1 MPAPRPAPGDDA
13 PTPSTP
19 PPPPPRKGAAR
30 VVNPEANRQNIIEVA
45 TAEFSQHGLA
55 GARVDEIASKTDCSK
70 RLIYYY
76 FGDKEGLYLA
86 VLENVYRRV
95 RSVESE
101 LDFDHAPP
109 EEAMRRMVGF
119 RFDHHFQNRDFVR
132 LVTIENI
139 HEARFLKQSGV
150 IRELSAAA
158 VERVARI
165 YQRGVEAG
173 VFRDGIEP
181 VDIHWQ
187 ISAMSFY
194 NVSNR
199 DTFSALFGIQLD
211 APGNVARLRANVIES
226 VLRFVAK
233 NTSANPQT

>member
-1 MPAPRPAPGDDA
+1 MTEPVETEPKAAQAD
-13 PTPSTP
+13 
-19 PPPPPRKGAAR
+19 PPRKGPAR

-45 TAEFSQHGLA
+45 TAEFSEHGLA

-86 VLENVYRRV
+86 VLEHVYRRV
-95 RSVESE
+95 RSVESG
-101 LDFDHAPP
+101 LQFDALAPV
-109 EEAMRRMVGF
+109 EALRRMVEF

-132 LVTIENI
+132 LVMIENI
-139 HEARFLKQSGV
+139 HNARFLKQSQA
-150 IRELSAAA
+150 IQALSAAA
-158 VERVARI
+158 VERVAHI
-165 YQRGVEAG
+165 YLRGVEAG
-173 VFRDGIEP
+173 VFRAGLQA

-199 DTFSALFGIQLD
+199 ATFSTLFGSELD
-211 APGNVARLRANVIES
+211 TPESIERLRRNAVEC
-226 VLRFVAK
+226 VLRFVASD
-233 NTSANPQT
+233 NHPSHRETTP

>member
-1 MPAPRPAPGDDA
+1 MPNPRI
-13 PTPSTP
+13 
-19 PPPPPRKGAAR
+19 
-30 VVNPEANRQNIIEVA
+30 VNPEANRQNIIDVA
-45 TAEFSQHGLA
+45 TAEFSAHGLS

-86 VLENVYRRV
+86 VLESVYRRV

-101 LDFDHAPP
+101 LDFDHVDP

-119 RFDHHFQNRDFVR
+119 RFDHHFENRDFVR

-139 HEARFLKQSGV
+139 HNARFLQQSSV

-165 YQRGVEAG
+165 YRRGVEAG
-173 VFRDGIEP
+173 MFRSGLEP

-199 DTFSALFGIQLD
+199 DTFSALFDIQLD
-211 APGNVARLRANVIES
+211 APDVVARLRRNVIDT
-226 VLRFVAK
+226 VLRFVARHPSST
-233 NTSANPQT
+233 NTET

>member
-1 MPAPRPAPGDDA
+1 MSEPAETEPKAALAD
-13 PTPSTP
+13 
-19 PPPPPRKGAAR
+19 PPRKAPAR

-45 TAEFSQHGLA
+45 TAEFSEHGLA

-86 VLENVYRRV
+86 VLEHVYRRV
-95 RSVESE
+95 RSVESG
-101 LDFDHAPP
+101 LQFDALAPV
-109 EEAMRRMVGF
+109 EALRRMVEF

-132 LVTIENI
+132 LVMIENI
-139 HEARFLKQSGV
+139 HNARFLKQSRA
-150 IRELSAAA
+150 IQALSAAA

-165 YQRGVEAG
+165 YLRGVEAG
-173 VFRDGIEP
+173 VFRAGLQA

-199 DTFSALFGIQLD
+199 ATFCTLFGSELD
-211 APGNVARLRANVIES
+211 TPESIERLRRNAVEC
-226 VLRFVAK
+226 VLRFVAAD
-233 NTSANPQT
+233 NHPSPRATTP

>member
-1 MPAPRPAPGDDA
+1 MAASLPASPPAAGGA
-13 PTPSTP
+13 PPA
-19 PPPPPRKGAAR
+19 PPRKPAAR

-95 RSVESE
+95 RSVEGE
-101 LDFDHAPP
+101 LDFEHVDP

-119 RFDHHFQNRDFVR
+119 RFDHHFDNRDFVR

-139 HEARFLKQSGV
+139 HEARFLKQSAA

-165 YQRGVEAG
+165 YRRGVEAG

-199 DTFSALFGIQLD
+199 DTFSALFDIRLD
-211 APGNVARLRANVIES
+211 APDTVARLRRNVIES

-233 NTSANPQT
+233 NTPAPSEP

>member
-1 MPAPRPAPGDDA
+1 MPIPRI
-13 PTPSTP
+13 
-19 PPPPPRKGAAR
+19 
-30 VVNPEANRQNIIEVA
+30 VNPEANRQNIIDVA
-45 TAEFSQHGLA
+45 TAEFSAHGLA

-76 FGDKEGLYLA
+76 FGDKEGLYSA
-86 VLENVYRRV
+86 VLESVYRRV

-101 LDFDHAPP
+101 LDFDHVNP
-109 EEAMRRMVGF
+109 EEAMRRMVAF
-119 RFDHHFQNRDFVR
+119 RFDHHFENRDFVR

-139 HEARFLKQSGV
+139 HNARFLQQSSV

-158 VERVARI
+158 VERVALI
-165 YQRGVEAG
+165 YRRGVEAG
-173 VFRDGIEP
+173 VFRSGLEP

-199 DTFSALFGIQLD
+199 DTFSALFDIQLD
-211 APGNVARLRANVIES
+211 APDVVARLRRNVIDT
-226 VLRFVAK
+226 VLRFVARHPSST
-233 NTSANPQT
+233 NTET

>member
-1 MPAPRPAPGDDA
+1 MPNPRI
-13 PTPSTP
+13 
-19 PPPPPRKGAAR
+19 
-30 VVNPEANRQNIIEVA
+30 VNPEANRQNIIDVA
-45 TAEFSQHGLA
+45 TAEFSAHGLA

-86 VLENVYRRV
+86 VLESVYRRV

-101 LDFDHAPP
+101 LDFDHVDP

-119 RFDHHFQNRDFVR
+119 RFDHHFENRDFVR

-139 HEARFLKQSGV
+139 HNARFLQQSSV

-158 VERVARI
+158 VERVACI
-165 YQRGVEAG
+165 YHRGVEAG
-173 VFRDGIEP
+173 VFRSGLEP

-199 DTFSALFGIQLD
+199 DTFSALFDIQLD
-211 APGNVARLRANVIES
+211 APHVVARLRRNVIDT
-226 VLRFVAK
+226 VLRFLARHPSSTK
-233 NTSANPQT
+233 TET

>member
-1 MPAPRPAPGDDA
+1 MTEATDTDPTAPVAD
-13 PTPSTP
+13 T
-19 PPPPPRKGAAR
+19 PRKAPAR

-45 TAEFSQHGLA
+45 TAEFSEHGLA

-86 VLENVYRRV
+86 VLEHVYRRV
-95 RSVESE
+95 RSVESG
-101 LDFDHAPP
+101 LRFDTLEPV
-109 EEAMRRMVGF
+109 EALRRMVEF

-132 LVTIENI
+132 LVMIENI
-139 HEARFLKQSGV
+139 HNARFLKQSQT
-150 IRELSAAA
+150 IHDLSAAA

-165 YQRGVEAG
+165 YLRGVEAG
-173 VFRDGIEP
+173 VFGGGLQP

-199 DTFSALFGIQLD
+199 ATFSTLFGSELD
-211 APGNVARLRANVIES
+211 TPESIARLRHNTVECI
-226 VLRFVAK
+226 LRFVASDK
-233 NTSANPQT
+233 NHSNSKTTP